1 MKFSNDLV
9 KYINKELTRTN
20 VYWKKMFYLFI
31 QRKLKKNNG
40 YKTRTTPQ
48 KTGDSAIFCSS
59 RHKLEIEDRDIVID
73 KSK

>member
-20 VYWKKMFYLFI
+20 VYWKKMFSLFL
-31 QRKLKKNNG
+31 QRKLKRIILTKQEQRP
-40 YKTRTTPQ
+40 K
-48 KTGDSAIFCSS
+48 KTGDSAIICSS
-59 RHKLEIEDRDIVID
+59 RRKLEIEDRDIVID

>member
-9 KYINKELTRTN
+9 KYINKKLTRTN

-48 KTGDSAIFCSS
+48 KNW
-59 RHKLEIEDRDIVID
+59 
-73 KSK
+73 